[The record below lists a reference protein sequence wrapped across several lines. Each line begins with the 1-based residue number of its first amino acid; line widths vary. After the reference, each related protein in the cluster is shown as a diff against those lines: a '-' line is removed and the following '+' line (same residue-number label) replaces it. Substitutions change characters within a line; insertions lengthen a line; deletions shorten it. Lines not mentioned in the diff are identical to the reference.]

1 MSELEKYAY
10 IRCPK
15 CGRDNRLII
24 DSRKTGLYQCGGCQ
38 SHLMFYGTE
47 KQHKYKNWIWATL
60 IGLPVA
66 FMGYKSLVDNNSWT
80 DKNIQKFEKAC
91 EARIFQTSN
100 LSLLETEQY
109 CECVI
114 NKLIQIDYDKV
125 VKSTQYYM
133 NRSQGECRSGRQQY
147 RGYR

>member
-1 MSELEKYAY
+1 MISYF
-10 IRCPK
+10 
-15 CGRDNRLII
+15 
-24 DSRKTGLYQCGGCQ
+24 CQ
-38 SHLMFYGTE
+38 L
-47 KQHKYKNWIWATL
+47 KYKNWIWATL